1 VAGSGAKTIASPST
15 APSWSGVGGAALAT
29 GPVTAFLL
37 AFVPILVFDFFYYW
51 FHRLQHQWD
60 WLWEIHQLH
69 HSEPALNVT
78 TNFRHHWL
86 EEFFRSFF
94 ILLPMNWVLG
104 LGPAT
109 SAVAALFIG
118 QWSSFF
124 HANIRLGLG
133 PLTSVITGPQYHRIH
148 HSIEP
153 RHFRRNYAAF
163 FPLWDWVFGTYFRP
177 AKGEWPEVGLEGT
190 SGVLKL
196 PRCCCHRSTAGLAVS
211 RTLPFQRRSR
221 RSIIDGHDAVRI
233 PVAAKVELP
242 NTGRVRTS
250 GSNIPLHI
258 GHHWRFCCVC
268 RVARGAVTRIT
279 GRNPRISC
287 SGLVIGAKCM

>member
-1 VAGSGAKTIASPST
+1 MWDWLFSRYSPAALWGAWGTILIGYAVFLVLERLIPAQRNPTAGELATDVRANVAFILLGPISVLAGGWLSSPVAGLL
-15 APSWSGVGGAALAT
+15 GGPVFRVDLGALAT
-29 GPVTAFLL
+29 GLFSAFLL
-37 AFVPILVFDFFYYW
+37 AFVPLLVFDFFYYW

-94 ILLPMNWVLG
+94 ILLPMNWLVA

-124 HANIRLGLG
+124 HANIRVNLG

-190 SGVLKL
+190 PGVLKL
-196 PRCCCHRSTAGLAVS
+196 REVLL
-211 RTLPFQRRSR
+211 LPFVGWWRRLATRLNR
-221 RSIIDGHDAVRI
+221 RKVLDTPAPPSDAR
-233 PVAAKVELP
+233 
-242 NTGRVRTS
+242 
-250 GSNIPLHI
+250 
-258 GHHWRFCCVC
+258 
-268 RVARGAVTRIT
+268 
-279 GRNPRISC
+279 
-287 SGLVIGAKCM
+287 

>member
-1 VAGSGAKTIASPST
+1 MKYSALMWDWLLSRYSPAALWGAWGAILIGYAAFLVLERLIPAQRNPNAGEFATDVRANGAYFLLGPISVLAGGWLSSPVAGLL
-15 APSWSGVGGAALAT
+15 GGPLFRVDLRALAT
-29 GPVTAFLL
+29 GPFSAFLL
-37 AFVPILVFDFFYYW
+37 AFVPLLVFDFFYYW

-94 ILLPMNWVLG
+94 ILLPMNWLVA

-109 SAVAALFIG
+109 SAVAGLFIG

-124 HANIRLGLG
+124 HANIRVSLG

-177 AKGEWPEVGLEGT
+177 AKGEWPEVGLGGT
-190 SGVLKL
+190 TGVLNL
-196 PRCCCHRSTAGLAVS
+196 GEVLLSPFVGWWRRLA
-211 RTLPFQRRSR
+211 RRS
-221 RSIIDGHDAVRI
+221 G
-233 PVAAKVELP
+233 
-242 NTGRVRTS
+242 
-250 GSNIPLHI
+250 
-258 GHHWRFCCVC
+258 
-268 RVARGAVTRIT
+268 
-279 GRNPRISC
+279 
-287 SGLVIGAKCM
+287 

>member
-1 VAGSGAKTIASPST
+1 MWDWMLSRYSPAALWGAWGTILIGYAAFLILERLIPAQRHPNAGEFATDVKANLAAIFLGPISVLAGGWLSSPVSGLL
-15 APSWSGVGGAALAT
+15 GGPVFRVDLGALAT

-148 HSIEP
+148 HSIEA

-163 FPLWDWVFGTYFRP
+163 FPMWDWVFGTYFRP

-196 PRCCCHRSTAGLAVS
+196 REVLLSPFDGWSRRIADAAVS
-211 RTLPFQRRSR
+211 KT
-221 RSIIDGHDAVRI
+221 VE
-233 PVAAKVELP
+233 KVD
-242 NTGRVRTS
+242 NRWT
-250 GSNIPLHI
+250 
-258 GHHWRFCCVC
+258 
-268 RVARGAVTRIT
+268 
-279 GRNPRISC
+279 
-287 SGLVIGAKCM
+287 